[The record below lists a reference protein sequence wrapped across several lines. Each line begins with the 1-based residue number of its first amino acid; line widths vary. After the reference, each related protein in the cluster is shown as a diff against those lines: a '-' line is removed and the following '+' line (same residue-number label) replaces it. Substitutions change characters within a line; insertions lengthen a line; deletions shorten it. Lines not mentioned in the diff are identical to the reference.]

1 MTVTSTS
8 DTTPAAPERIGPSAG
23 ELEHA
28 AALYR
33 DALPPG
39 RLQCFDISRLD
50 RIGRSV
56 QAASFIGESEFVNDG
71 FGYGA
76 DEAEAIVGALGEIS
90 ETAHVDRALAAC
102 RTECASHREMAC
114 VWGADAV
121 LDPLS
126 LCLPA
131 GSDADADTQLLWVP
145 VNRHG
150 DEAEGWAPME
160 CVAFSPSQ
168 WTARAA
174 EPGNSNAR
182 ILFRPITCGLGAGTS
197 LAQALSHGVLEL
209 LQRDGNCT
217 SFRAMDR
224 GVRILLDDIEDVGLS
239 ELLDRLRRVG
249 VEPMAKLASTEFGL
263 VNLYVV
269 GRSAEDGLP
278 IVQTACGEAVH
289 ANAERALR
297 KALLEFAAAR
307 SRKSFMHGPL
317 EPIRRIAPDG
327 YLEAYAAAFDT
338 AGEEARAL
346 SEMRRWLGLTPRE
359 LVESLSDTVFAEREQ
374 VALSALPSAADTEV
388 RAANDRLADIA
399 GRLDTAGIG
408 IWYFDASPSA
418 EGPRVIKAIAP
429 GLEGETMSYAR
440 IGARG
445 AARLEARGSALVC
458 REPGEGRVRIRMTA
472 RAEAELG
479 PRWFDA
485 ALADRIVGGAYPL
498 YREPSSHAVA
508 LADVTG

>member
-1 MTVTSTS
+1 MASSLGKIPMT
-8 DTTPAAPERIGPSAG
+8 SA
-23 ELEHA
+23 
-28 AALYR
+28 R
-33 DALPPG
+33 
-39 RLQCFDISRLD
+39 RLISRFT
-50 RIGRSV
+50 RSSGFV
-56 QAASFIGESEFVNDG
+56 DAIWTQCSRVSAQTASFIGEDGFLNDG

-102 RTECASHREMAC
+102 RTECASPREMVR

-121 LDPLS
+121 LDPLT

-131 GSDADADTQLLWVP
+131 GSDADADTPLLWVP
-145 VNRHG
+145 VRRHG
-150 DEAEGWAPME
+150 AGTQGWAPME
-160 CVAFSPSQ
+160 CVAFAPSQ

-174 EPGNSNAR
+174 EPGNGEAR
-182 ILFRPITCGLGAGTS
+182 MLFRPITCGLGAGTS

-224 GVRILLDDIEDVGLS
+224 GVRILLDDIADAGLA

-263 VNLYVV
+263 VNLYVI

-317 EPIRRIAPDG
+317 EPIHRIAPEG
-327 YLEAYAAAFDT
+327 YLEAYTAAFDT
-338 AGEEARAL
+338 AGEEPRAL
-346 SEMRRWLGLTPRE
+346 SEVRRWLALDPRE

-374 VALSALPSAADTEV
+374 VALSALPSAADPAV
-388 RAANDRLADIA
+388 RAPDDRLADIA
-399 GRLDTAGIG
+399 GRLDSAGIG
-408 IWYFDASPSA
+408 IWYFDASPSTG
-418 EGPRVIKAIAP
+418 GPRVVKAIAP

-445 AARLEARGSALVC
+445 AVRRGS
-458 REPGEGRVRIRMTA
+458 RPGA
-472 RAEAELG
+472 R
-479 PRWFDA
+479 R
-485 ALADRIVGGAYPL
+485 
-498 YREPSSHAVA
+498 
-508 LADVTG
+508 